1 MRCANDRNREPMTR
15 TIAIVDEDRGLGGPS
30 AFLVAAS
37 AGYLVYNFTNAE
49 AFLSAELVRPADCVL
64 LNMRRPGTEGLE
76 LMRAL
81 ASRQDPPSILVTS
94 DAGDVALAVAAMK
107 LGAVDFLEKP
117 FRPAKLLAAIDLA
130 CMLHEQCLS
139 ASEAKR
145 RAIARVASLPL
156 RLRQV
161 LRSIAMGR
169 ANKLIAYEL
178 ELSIRTVE
186 AYRADLY
193 ARLGVR
199 STAEAI
205 RIALAADI
213 DRSGADALPNGGQAR
228 RA

>member
-1 MRCANDRNREPMTR
+1 MTR
-15 TIAIVDEDRGLGGPS
+15 TIAIVDDDRGLGGPS

-37 AGYLVYNFTNAE
+37 AGYLVYNFADAE
-49 AFLSAELVRPADCVL
+49 AFLSAELPQPVDCVL
-64 LNMRRPGTEGLE
+64 LNIRRPGGAGLA

-81 ASRQDPPSILVTS
+81 AKRPDPPSVVVTS
-94 DAGDVALAVAAMK
+94 GTGDVALAVEAMK

-117 FRPAKLLAAIDLA
+117 CPPARLLAAIEQA
-130 CMLHEQCLS
+130 CMRRDQSLS
-139 ASEAKR
+139 VTEAKR
-145 RAIARVASLPL
+145 TAIARVTSLPL

-169 ANKLIAYEL
+169 PNKLIAYEL
-178 ELSIRTVE
+178 ALSIRTVE
-186 AYRADLY
+186 AYRAELY

-199 STAEAI
+199 TTAEAT

-213 DRSGADALPNGGQAR
+213 DRFGTDALPSAGHLR